1 MKRKFIKR
9 GFNFTKELLD
19 EWEKFHAPSKDYSP
33 SAAAAFLAYMILEPA
48 LREGLRKLAL
58 EKDMAK
64 ARTEARKL
72 LRETLIS
79 AYWSNFVGTFSE
91 EDRRILLER
100 AISIDK
106 ELSGK
111 N

>member
-9 GFNFTKELLD
+9 SFNFTKELLD

-64 ARTEARKL
+64 ARIEARKL

-100 AISIDK
+100 ALKLDR
-106 ELSGK
+106 ELSGR
-111 N
+111 

>member
-64 ARTEARKL
+64 ARIEARKL
-72 LRETLIS
+72 LRETLIQ
-79 AYWSNFVGTFSE
+79 AYWTNFVGVCSP
-91 EDRRILLER
+91 EDKQILLER
-100 AISIDK
+100 ALALDK
-106 ELSGK
+106 ELSDK
-111 N
+111 K